1 MSLNLNVLIIVSS
14 INNDDVLIGTISS
27 RDVGEFIDIFD
38 SNSPIVYGGITYRI
52 ESYSYSPSEVFNL
65 FNIRLILKK
74 IRD

>member
-1 MSLNLNVLIIVSS
+1 MSLNLNVLIIVP

-27 RDVGEFIDIFD
+27 SDVGEFKDIFD